1 MKGSDRAAIP
11 GETDMSFGANG
22 KVVLTGTSSAS
33 LYSNGTEFAVSP
45 EPVYIAPH
53 QLALGLDGRLLPAFT
68 LNLGAISPIQRAAM
82 ARLTADGHP
91 DPSFQAGAFVWHGEV
106 AKAFGVQAF
115 ERVGNSTLFCAEI
128 NSRTPEAG
136 FAIVAIND
144 DGALDTRFGHNG
156 AVLFIKG
163 DALPFFIGL
172 DIVSADDS
180 HILLAASISSDFGL
194 EPVLIRLTSDGAFD
208 TSFNDSGIL
217 RLGADFPEAALA
229 GRLMAVRQEE
239 FIVVCPRAGNRARR
253 YSFDSGEPDLSFGDN
268 GVANLAYPD
277 GGPIDST
284 RLIAMNMDS
293 KGHLW
298 FAGEWTDKSGDVFTY
313 QHGLLVSTDKDG
325 RPMPL
330 FGTNGFQTLKKDQ
343 ANFSLSYA
351 ALDDAGRVLFGGRRM
366 SVNVDRWWGVVGRTL
381 PSGELDVDFGKIGIV
396 DVAQI
401 GSVIDAFPEF
411 AYQPAKGRLLS
422 YYMDA
427 LENETTIRAF
437 VT

>member
-22 KVVLTGTSSAS
+22 KVVLTGTGSAS

-239 FIVVCPRAGNRARR
+239 FIVVCPRAGNRAAATHSTVASPISRLATT
-253 YSFDSGEPDLSFGDN
+253 EWPTLPIPMGD
-268 GVANLAYPD
+268 P
-277 GGPIDST
+277 ST
-284 RLIAMNMDS
+284 RHA
-293 KGHLW
+293 
-298 FAGEWTDKSGDVFTY
+298 
-313 QHGLLVSTDKDG
+313 
-325 RPMPL
+325 
-330 FGTNGFQTLKKDQ
+330 
-343 ANFSLSYA
+343 
-351 ALDDAGRVLFGGRRM
+351 
-366 SVNVDRWWGVVGRTL
+366 
-381 PSGELDVDFGKIGIV
+381 
-396 DVAQI
+396 
-401 GSVIDAFPEF
+401 
-411 AYQPAKGRLLS
+411 
-422 YYMDA
+422 
-427 LENETTIRAF
+427 
-437 VT
+437 